1 MTRLIIFSR
10 YLSYELKKPERN
22 PIMNTQPAKDKKLIA
37 VRMDMDLFEFVEK
50 KASENFRTYSQELRR
65 IVSMEK
71 QRHEQGKVS
80 AAQ

>member
-1 MTRLIIFSR
+1 
-10 YLSYELKKPERN
+10 
-22 PIMNTQPAKDKKLIA
+22 MNTQPAKDKRLIA

-71 QRHEQGKVS
+71 LRHECGEDS